1 MAHRSIA
8 ALALLCLLLSSCS
21 WFPLA
26 APPDENALFNEQMR
40 WTWGEGG
47 AYCQMSFGDR
57 VDPNALPAFIAEQ
70 EKNCAQGDAMA
81 CQDEADARLGGCGT
95 PRDRDRGMAS
105 LRRACELGLPE
116 ACRGYAS
123 SLPSKSWWFFASTGS
138 GRYPPSTPR
147 TRTFWPL

>member
-57 VDPNALPAFIAEQ
+57 VDPNAVTYDPEFLRPYEGAGQNLEIEP
-70 EKNCAQGDAMA
+70 KGKHVSDLKLIVNKDA
-81 CQDEADARLGGCGT
+81 D
-95 PRDRDRGMAS
+95 DRSR
-105 LRRACELGLPE
+105 
-116 ACRGYAS
+116 
-123 SLPSKSWWFFASTGS
+123 
-138 GRYPPSTPR
+138 
-147 TRTFWPL
+147 